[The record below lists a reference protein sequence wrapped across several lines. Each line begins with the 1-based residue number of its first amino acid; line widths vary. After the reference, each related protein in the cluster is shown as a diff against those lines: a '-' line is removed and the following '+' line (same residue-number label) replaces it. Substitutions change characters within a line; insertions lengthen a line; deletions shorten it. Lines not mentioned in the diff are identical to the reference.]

1 MANGGL
7 SARFLRPALRRD
19 TEKGSIHHVEKNCAG
34 FARSPA
40 GRVIR
45 RLPEQAEHQLLGF
58 LHDFQRRL
66 RRKGEASK
74 DPSASSKAEA
84 SAKPESS
91 AAPEKTEAADGLGAF
106 REALHGVY
114 GDKYYPDTKLT
125 EDEIR
130 EELGLDD
137 TLYEEVYAEN
147 TAEKAHPD
155 TFIAVKAKAGK
166 VDEVKEK
173 LTAYKQRLLSDNAFA
188 ANTDKIDAA
197 EIYSEGDYVFFVL
210 LGDIDDSTSSE
221 GFAEAF
227 GKEIQRGI
235 DAIKEALGAM

>member
-1 MANGGL
+1 ML
-7 SARFLRPALRRD
+7 KKIVPALLAVLLA
-19 TEKGSIHHVEKNCAG
+19 GSFAG
-34 FARSPA
+34 CQSKPNTSSSVSSTISSAASDAKENASASP
-40 GRVIR
+40 
-45 RLPEQAEHQLLGF
+45 
-58 LHDFQRRL
+58 
-66 RRKGEASK
+66 EASK
-74 DPSASSKAEA
+74 DASASSKAEA

-137 TLYEEVYAEN
+137 TLYEEVYVEN

>member
-1 MANGGL
+1 ML
-7 SARFLRPALRRD
+7 KKIVPALLAVLLA
-19 TEKGSIHHVEKNCAG
+19 GSFAG
-34 FARSPA
+34 CQSKPNTSSSVSSTISSAASDAKENASASP
-40 GRVIR
+40 
-45 RLPEQAEHQLLGF
+45 
-58 LHDFQRRL
+58 
-66 RRKGEASK
+66 EASK
-74 DPSASSKAEA
+74 DASASSKAEA

-147 TAEKAHPD
+147 TAEKAH
-155 TFIAVKAKAGK
+155 
-166 VDEVKEK
+166 
-173 LTAYKQRLLSDNAFA
+173 LLSDNAFA